1 MRSRWAAAVAAAS
14 LIAGTGVVTAGASMA
29 SPPAPATAQAAV
41 AAVDGGGL
49 APRPPMG
56 WNSWNKFGCDIDEEL
71 IRETADALIS
81 SGMKEA
87 GYEYVNIDDCWMA
100 PQRDAQGRLQPDPER
115 FPHGIAALADYVHE
129 RGLKLGIYSSAGTK
143 TCQGLPASLGHEKE
157 DAQSFADWGV
167 DYLKYDNCNNQGVP
181 AVERYKAMGDA
192 LAATG
197 RPIVYSICEW
207 GSNQPWLWADGVN
220 GDLWRTTGDISD
232 RWSSF
237 TSLLDQQ
244 VGLEK
249 YSGPSAWNDPDML
262 EVGNGGM
269 TTREYQAHMSLWSLL
284 NAPLIAGN
292 DLRSMDETTR
302 QMLTDPEV
310 LEVNQDWGG
319 EQGSKRRDD
328 GDTEV
333 WAKPMSDG
341 GAAVVL
347 FNRGDTTRTITAS
360 PSELGLPSAKGY
372 AVTDV
377 WTDTTRSTSGPV
389 RGSVPS
395 HGAAMYVVRPTS
407 QPTALPPA
415 VTVSVET
422 PAYVKPGD
430 SATVKTTVYND
441 GLTAIEDT
449 GVRVSAPEGWS
460 VRGSGEIGDLPPRQ
474 SRTTTWAVAPSGSTE
489 PGTVGLAVH
498 GAWTWRET
506 HHYASDTSAALAL
519 VEPVPAGNHYLS
531 DVSWVGADNAWGPV
545 ERDTSNGE
553 SRAGDGKPITIGGTS
568 YAKGLGAHATSEIT
582 YFTDRGCTTVTADVG
597 IDDEVGDRGS
607 VTFEVWA
614 DGERVAA
621 SDVVRGADA
630 ARPLTADVSG
640 AEVVELRLTEAGD
653 GNTYDH
659 ADWADATIVCS

>member
-1 MRSRWAAAVAAAS
+1 MRTRWLAAAAAAAV
-14 LIAGTGVVTAGASMA
+14 IAGTAQVSVGAPAAATPSA
-29 SPPAPATAQAAV
+29 PAPAATAV
-41 AAVDGGGL
+41 EGGGL
-49 APRPPMG
+49 APTPPMG

-71 IRETADALIS
+71 IRETADALIE
-81 SGMKEA
+81 SGMKDA

-100 PQRDAQGRLQPDPER
+100 PERDAEGRLQADPER
-115 FPHGIAALADYVHE
+115 FPNGIAALADYVHE

-167 DYLKYDNCNNQGVP
+167 DYLKYDNCFNQGVP
-181 AVERYKAMGDA
+181 AIERYKAMGDA

-197 RPIVYSICEW
+197 RPIVYSLCEW
-207 GSNQPWLWADGVN
+207 GANDPWLWGDSVN

-232 RWSSF
+232 RWSSM

-244 VGLEK
+244 VGLEE

-269 TTREYQAHMSLWSLL
+269 TDREYHAHMSLWSVL

-292 DLRSMDETTR
+292 DLRTMDDTTR
-302 QMLTDPEV
+302 AILTDPEV
-310 LEVNQDWGG
+310 LAVNQDWGG

-347 FNRGDTTRTITAS
+347 FNRGDTTRTITAT
-360 PSELGLPSAKGY
+360 PAELGLPSAKGY

-377 WTDTTRSTSGPV
+377 WADTTRSTSGPV
-389 RGSVPS
+389 RASVPS
-395 HGAAMYVVRPTS
+395 HGAAMYVVEPAS
-407 QPTALPPA
+407 KPHALAPA
-415 VTVSVET
+415 VTVGVET
-422 PAYVKPGD
+422 PAYVEPGD
-430 SATVKTTVYND
+430 SASVRTTVFND
-441 GLTAIEDT
+441 GLTAVEDA
-449 GVRVSAPEGWS
+449 RVELTAPEGWT
-460 VRGSGEIGDLPPRQ
+460 VEGTGDIGDVPPRQ
-474 SRTTTWAVAPSGSTE
+474 SRTVEWSVAPSGSVE
-489 PGTVGLAVH
+489 PGTVELDVH
-498 GAWTWRET
+498 GVWTWRESNDYT
-506 HHYASDTSAALAL
+506 AETTAALAL
-519 VEPVPAGNHYLS
+519 VEPVPAGTNYLS
-531 DVSWVGADNAWGPV
+531 DVSWVGAENAWGPV

-553 SRAGDGKPITIGGTS
+553 SSAGDGRPMTIGGVS

-582 YFTDRGCTTVTADVG
+582 YFTDRSCTELTATVG

-607 VTFEVWA
+607 VTFEVWG
-614 DGERVAA
+614 DGERLAA
-621 SDVVRGADA
+621 TDVVRGADA
-630 ARPLTADVSG
+630 AQTLAADVSG
-640 AEVVELRLTEAGD
+640 AEVVELRVTEAGD

-659 ADWADATIVCS
+659 ADWADATIDCS